1 MTRAEEQ
8 LINKKFGETAFQLS
22 QERSDFFLPQLLDF
36 VDQKKWINLQPEY
49 QRRLVW
55 DDDKRSLFIES
66 LLLNVPVPAV
76 FLFEWDLSRYEVMDG
91 QQRINAIVDFYN
103 DEYEL
108 RGLERWEELN
118 GFSYSQLP
126 DLLKRGL
133 NRRRITATV
142 LLLEA
147 TQASDAKK
155 SEIRKLVFERLNT
168 GGLKLTAQE
177 LRNCLYGGAFNDL
190 LIDLARTKQFT
201 DAFEIP
207 SYRSHLDKE
216 GHPTKRLRE
225 NPLYKRMQDCEIVL
239 RFFAFRKKSNLK
251 GSIKAMLDRLMEENL
266 DISQDQIATLRKEFI
281 ERLET
286 AIEIFGAEAFRY
298 TDDENKVHVSIPL
311 FDGTMV
317 AIDRLWD
324 KRKSL
329 VSKRLTVQKNV
340 QRLLAD
346 EPSFEV
352 IVGKPNTA
360 KAVAKR
366 LEIMTKAMGA

>member
-190 LIDLARTKQFT
+190 LIDLARTKQCT